1 MKKLLSL
8 FLVLGLALLMVSPVL
23 ASDTPSMKIYFIA
36 GSASAGTANLV
47 PLTTIVPGKSRIL
60 GWDIGPITSGS
71 GTVAGSIHDVAT
83 AAAASSSNQFGEL
96 AGANT
101 TSQSKTYAYPRDV
114 SLGVVVLLPTGAN
127 ATIYYENT
135 IPL

>member
-1 MKKLLSL
+1 MKRLFSL
-8 FLVLGLALLMVSPVL
+8 ILVTALCLIPFLTGD
-23 ASDTPSMKIYFIA
+23 ASDTPSMKTYFIA
-36 GSASAGTANLV
+36 GSDTGSSNNLIPV
-47 PLTTIVPGKSRIL
+47 TTIVPGKSRIL

-101 TSQSKTYAYPRDV
+101 TSQAKWYNYPRDI
-114 SLGVVVLLPTGAN
+114 SLGIVVKLPTGCN
-127 ATIYYENT
+127 ATVYYENT
-135 IPL
+135 IP

>member
-1 MKKLLSL
+1 MKKLLGL
-8 FLVLGLALLMVSPVL
+8 FLILALCSVPFLRAN
-23 ASDTPSMKIYFIA
+23 ASDEPSMKTYFVA
-36 GSASAGTANLV
+36 GSASAGSANLV
-47 PLTTIVPGKSRIL
+47 ALATIVPGKSRIL

-101 TSQSKTYAYPRDV
+101 TSQEKWYPYPRDV
-114 SLGVVVLLPTGAN
+114 SLGIVILIPAGAN
-127 ATIYYENT
+127 ATVYYENT
-135 IPL
+135 IP